1 MKKIKKLFLVLLA
14 IVLVFLI
21 FFNVKDFVLKKL
33 YPKEYNEYVEQYAK
47 EYNLN
52 ENIVYAI
59 IKNESNFDKDISS
72 NKGAIGLMQIMQ
84 ETGSEVA
91 NRINVEASN
100 LLDAKTNIQIG
111 TKYFSEL
118 YQKYNNTNL
127 ALAAYNAG
135 TGNVDKWIESGII
148 KSSGEDIENIPYKE
162 TNMYVRKVIQTEK
175 IYEVLYK

>member
-1 MKKIKKLFLVLLA
+1 MFLLVIA
-14 IVLVFLI
+14 LVFLI

-84 ETGSEVA
+84 ETGNEVA
-91 NRINVEASN
+91 NRINIESAN

-111 TKYFSEL
+111 TRYFSEL
-118 YQKYNNTNL
+118 YQNQIL
-127 ALAAYNAG
+127 EA
-135 TGNVDKWIESGII
+135 
-148 KSSGEDIENIPYKE
+148 NILL
-162 TNMYVRKVIQTEK
+162 ISILQ
-175 IYEVLYK
+175 ILSLL

>member
-1 MKKIKKLFLVLLA
+1 MKKIKKLILFLLVIA
-14 IVLVFLI
+14 LVFLI
-21 FFNVKDFVLKKL
+21 FFNVKDFVLKNI
-33 YPKEYNEYVEQYAK
+33 YPKQYNEFVEQYAK
-47 EYNLN
+47 EYKLN
-52 ENIVYAI
+52 SNIVYAI

-84 ETGSEVA
+84 ETGNEVA
-91 NRINVEASN
+91 NRINIEASN

-135 TGNVDKWIESGII
+135 TGNVDRWIESGII
-148 KSSGEDIENIPYKE
+148 KESGEDIENIPYKE
-162 TNMYVRKVIQTEK
+162 T
-175 IYEVLYK
+175 

>member
-1 MKKIKKLFLVLLA
+1 MKKIFLVLLA
-14 IVLVFLI
+14 IVLVVLI

-52 ENIVYAI
+52 ENIIYAI

-84 ETGSEVA
+84 ETGNEVA
-91 NRINVEASN
+91 NRINIEASN

>member
-1 MKKIKKLFLVLLA
+1 MEKIKKLILFLLVIA
-14 IVLVFLI
+14 LVFLI
-21 FFNVKDFVLKKL
+21 FFNVKDFVLKKI
-33 YPKEYNEYVEQYAK
+33 YPKQYDEFVEQYAK

-52 ENIVYAI
+52 SNIVYAI

-91 NRINVEASN
+91 NRINVETFN

-148 KSSGEDIENIPYKE
+148 KVSGEDIENIPYKE

>member
-1 MKKIKKLFLVLLA
+1 MKKIKKLILFLLVIA
-14 IVLVFLI
+14 LVFLI
-21 FFNVKDFVLKKL
+21 FFNVKDFVLKKI
-33 YPKEYNEYVEQYAK
+33 YPKQYDEFVEQYAK

-52 ENIVYAI
+52 SNIIYAI

-91 NRINVEASN
+91 NRINIEASN

-148 KSSGEDIENIPYKE
+148 KISGEDIENIPYKE

>member
-1 MKKIKKLFLVLLA
+1 MKKIKKLILFLLVIA
-14 IVLVFLI
+14 LVFLI
-21 FFNVKDFVLKKL
+21 FFNVKDFVLKKI
-33 YPKEYNEYVEQYAK
+33 YPKQYDEFVEQYAK

-52 ENIVYAI
+52 SNIVYAI

-91 NRINVEASN
+91 NRINVETFN

-148 KSSGEDIENIPYKE
+148 KVSGEDIENIPYKE

>member
-1 MKKIKKLFLVLLA
+1 MEKIKKLILFLLVIA
-14 IVLVFLI
+14 LVFLI
-21 FFNVKDFVLKKL
+21 FFNVKDFVLKKI
-33 YPKEYNEYVEQYAK
+33 YPKQYDEFVEQYAK

-52 ENIVYAI
+52 SNIVYAI

-91 NRINVEASN
+91 NRINVETFN

-148 KSSGEDIENIPYKE
+148 KVSGEDIENIPYKE

-175 IYEVLYK
+175 LYEVLYK

>member
-1 MKKIKKLFLVLLA
+1 MKKIKKLILFL
-14 IVLVFLI
+14 LVIALI
-21 FFNVKDFVLKKL
+21 FLELFNIKDFILKKI
-33 YPKEYNEYVEQYAK
+33 YPKEYYEFVEQYAE

-52 ENIVYAI
+52 SNIIYAI

-91 NRINVEASN
+91 NRINIEASN

-148 KSSGEDIENIPYKE
+148 KISGEDIENIPYKE

>member
-1 MKKIKKLFLVLLA
+1 MKKIFLVLLA
-14 IVLVFLI
+14 IVLVVLI

-33 YPKEYNEYVEQYAK
+33 YPKKYNEYVEQYAK

-84 ETGSEVA
+84 ETGNEVA
-91 NRINVEASN
+91 NRINIESAN

-111 TKYFSEL
+111 TRYFSEL

-127 ALAAYNAG
+127 ALTAYNAG